1 MSFIWNW
8 WSGKKEDE
16 KGETVEEEKKGGEEE
31 EKEEEEKENEEK
43 EKENE
48 EKENEEKENNE
59 NEEKNEN
66 NENEEKNENNKHNKI
81 KSNLS
86 GISEEE
92 ENQNISETKE
102 EEEIT
107 KKSLK
112 TSKVKLGKK
121 GDGSTS
127 IKKNLNDKLS
137 QENRDNDL
145 KLDKSDPLHWKSVV
159 YGPENSPYENGKF
172 DILINFEEDKPN
184 EKPVIKFLTK
194 IYHYN
199 VKQNDGVVLCPYI
212 WNKHCSEE
220 DNMKKIK
227 LLMNTPDTRYPC
239 SNFIK
244 QEYYNDYQKYKN
256 KALKFTEDYAMIK

>member
-48 EKENEEKENNE
+48 KKENEEKENNE
-59 NEEKNEN
+59 NEEKEN
-66 NENEEKNENNKHNKI
+66 NENEGKNENNKHNKI

-199 VKQNDGVVLCPYI
+199 VKQNDGEIICPNL
-212 WNKHCSEE
+212 WNNQISEE
-220 DNMKKIK
+220 ENMKKIK
-227 LLMNTPDTRYPC
+227 LLMSAPDSRYPF
-239 SNFIK
+239 SKFI
-244 QEYYNDYQKYKN
+244 QEEYYNNFQRYKE
-256 KALKFTEDYAMIK
+256 KALQFTKEYAMN